1 MDINKTHNIAR
12 LSAIHSSV
20 RLRRRKPCARQ
31 GADHTRFRGKRRELA
46 RFYQVMFIL
55 QMSHDCRTS
64 ASPHAILRFP
74 AITMKSMNTISPAAE
89 SADVTTSTPAE
100 NTSTEATTSSPVSDS
115 APDSASAATSD
126 TASATPAQTASESAN
141 PAAAPSAA
149 APAAPSART
158 LLKQLQQQFPA
169 FRDCLP
175 LAIGIDKQLLARMP
189 GLDRKTMRAAL
200 GIHTGSMRYLRAM
213 EKATVRYDLDG
224 TAGAEVTDTHRS
236 HAKEQLQQRFKK
248 EAERKKAEKAAA
260 AEAEAA
266 RLRQEKLQ
274 QLASKFSRS

>member
-1 MDINKTHNIAR
+1 
-12 LSAIHSSV
+12 
-20 RLRRRKPCARQ
+20 
-31 GADHTRFRGKRRELA
+31 
-46 RFYQVMFIL
+46 
-55 QMSHDCRTS
+55 
-64 ASPHAILRFP
+64 
-74 AITMKSMNTISPAAE
+74 MKSMNTTSSAAE
-89 SADVTTSTPAE
+89 SVDATTPSPAE
-100 NTSTEATTSSPVSDS
+100 TPNTEATT
-115 APDSASAATSD
+115 
-126 TASATPAQTASESAN
+126 AQTAVEGGAQGTAG
-141 PAAAPSAA
+141 PTP
-149 APAAPSART
+149 APSARA

-175 LAIGIDKQLLARMP
+175 LAIGIDKQLLARIP

-200 GIHTGSMRYLRAM
+200 GTHTGSMRYLRSM

-224 TAGAEVTDTHRS
+224 VAGAEVTDTHRL

-274 QLASKFSRS
+274 QLASKFSRG